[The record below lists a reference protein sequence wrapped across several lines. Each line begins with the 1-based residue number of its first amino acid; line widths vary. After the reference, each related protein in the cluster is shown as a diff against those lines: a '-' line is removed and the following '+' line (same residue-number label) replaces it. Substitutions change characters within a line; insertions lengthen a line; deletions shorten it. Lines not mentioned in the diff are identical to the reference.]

1 MIVETWLDAEFEGG
15 RHQRR
20 VDLITAIEE
29 EINMQSYHLTQWV
42 LFFFIYS
49 FIGWVWECCFVSVRK
64 RRWVN
69 RGFMYGP
76 MLPIYGFGAL
86 AVLIST
92 IRVRDS
98 IPLIFLF
105 GMVGATLLEY
115 VTGAVMERLFNVKYW
130 DYSNQ
135 KFNLNGY
142 ICLTS
147 SLGWGLFSVLLVKF
161 VHVPIEGAV
170 LKIPTIIAEGIA
182 FVLTVAAAV
191 DVTQSFNDAMDLKRI
206 LAQLEESKKQIRKI
220 QEKLKVASE
229 EFVEDYRQRAGEFVE
244 DYRRRVEEHV
254 EDYRGR
260 AEEMAEDYKKLAEEH
275 MDSYRQRA
283 EEMVEGY
290 KEEIKVQK
298 KKRRE
303 QINSRKEEYLA
314 RVHARREERQ
324 RLLARLSE
332 RAELLMKEEFTSKVD
347 ELIGEDKREEY
358 AKIKK
363 NISRE
368 MTKMHDRTDRSYIRA
383 ARHLKGNP
391 TAVSKR
397 FSEAL
402 AELRKHMDEK

>member
-1 MIVETWLDAEFEGG
+1 
-15 RHQRR
+15 
-20 VDLITAIEE
+20 
-29 EINMQSYHLTQWV
+29 MQSYHLTQWV

-229 EFVEDYRQRAGEFVE
+229 EFVEAYRQRAGEFVE

>member
-1 MIVETWLDAEFEGG
+1 
-15 RHQRR
+15 
-20 VDLITAIEE
+20 
-29 EINMQSYHLTQWV
+29 MQSYHLTQWV

-49 FIGWVWECCFVSVRK
+49 FIGWVWECCFVSVRN

>member
-1 MIVETWLDAEFEGG
+1 
-15 RHQRR
+15 
-20 VDLITAIEE
+20 
-29 EINMQSYHLTQWV
+29 MQSYHLTQWV

-254 EDYRGR
+254 ENYRGR

>member
-1 MIVETWLDAEFEGG
+1 
-15 RHQRR
+15 
-20 VDLITAIEE
+20 
-29 EINMQSYHLTQWV
+29 MQSYHLTQWV

-254 EDYRGR
+254 EAYRGR

>member
-1 MIVETWLDAEFEGG
+1 
-15 RHQRR
+15 
-20 VDLITAIEE
+20 
-29 EINMQSYHLTQWV
+29 MQSYHLTQWV

-229 EFVEDYRQRAGEFVE
+229 EFVEDYRQHAGEFVE

>member
-1 MIVETWLDAEFEGG
+1 
-15 RHQRR
+15 
-20 VDLITAIEE
+20 
-29 EINMQSYHLTQWV
+29 MQSYHLTQWV

-161 VHVPIEGAV
+161 GHVPIEGAV

>member
-1 MIVETWLDAEFEGG
+1 
-15 RHQRR
+15 
-20 VDLITAIEE
+20 
-29 EINMQSYHLTQWV
+29 MQSYHLTQWV

-49 FIGWVWECCFVSVRK
+49 FIGWVWEGCFVSGRK
-64 RRWVN
+64 PRWVN

-92 IRVRDS
+92 ITVRDS

-115 VTGAVMERLFNVKYW
+115 VTGAVMGRLFNVKYW

>member
-1 MIVETWLDAEFEGG
+1 
-15 RHQRR
+15 
-20 VDLITAIEE
+20 
-29 EINMQSYHLTQWV
+29 MQSYHLTQWV

-324 RLLARLSE
+324 SLLARLSE

>member
-1 MIVETWLDAEFEGG
+1 
-15 RHQRR
+15 
-20 VDLITAIEE
+20 
-29 EINMQSYHLTQWV
+29 MQSYHLTQWV

-298 KKRRE
+298 KKHRE

>member
-1 MIVETWLDAEFEGG
+1 
-15 RHQRR
+15 
-20 VDLITAIEE
+20 
-29 EINMQSYHLTQWV
+29 MQSYHLTQWV

-49 FIGWVWECCFVSVRK
+49 FIGWVWGCCFVSVRK

>member
-1 MIVETWLDAEFEGG
+1 
-15 RHQRR
+15 
-20 VDLITAIEE
+20 
-29 EINMQSYHLTQWV
+29 MQSYHLTQWV

-254 EDYRGR
+254 EDYRRR

>member
-1 MIVETWLDAEFEGG
+1 
-15 RHQRR
+15 
-20 VDLITAIEE
+20 
-29 EINMQSYHLTQWV
+29 MQSYHLTQWV

-161 VHVPIEGAV
+161 VHVPIEG
-170 LKIPTIIAEGIA
+170 IA

-229 EFVEDYRQRAGEFVE
+229 EFVEDYRQRAGEFVEDYRQRAGEFVE

>member
-1 MIVETWLDAEFEGG
+1 
-15 RHQRR
+15 
-20 VDLITAIEE
+20 
-29 EINMQSYHLTQWV
+29 MQSYHLTQWV

-402 AELRKHMDEK
+402 AELRKLMDEK

>member
-1 MIVETWLDAEFEGG
+1 
-15 RHQRR
+15 
-20 VDLITAIEE
+20 
-29 EINMQSYHLTQWV
+29 MQSYHLTQWV

-260 AEEMAEDYKKLAEEH
+260 AEEMAEDYKKLSEEH

>member
-1 MIVETWLDAEFEGG
+1 
-15 RHQRR
+15 
-20 VDLITAIEE
+20 
-29 EINMQSYHLTQWV
+29 MQSYHLTQWV

-49 FIGWVWECCFVSVRK
+49 LWECCFVSVRK

>member
-1 MIVETWLDAEFEGG
+1 
-15 RHQRR
+15 
-20 VDLITAIEE
+20 
-29 EINMQSYHLTQWV
+29 MQSYHLTQWV

-260 AEEMAEDYKKLAEEH
+260 AEEMAEDYKKPAEEH

>member
-1 MIVETWLDAEFEGG
+1 
-15 RHQRR
+15 
-20 VDLITAIEE
+20 
-29 EINMQSYHLTQWV
+29 MQSYHLTQWV

-314 RVHARREERQ
+314 RVHARRKERQ

>member
-1 MIVETWLDAEFEGG
+1 
-15 RHQRR
+15 
-20 VDLITAIEE
+20 
-29 EINMQSYHLTQWV
+29 MQSYHLTQWV

-206 LAQLEESKKQIRKI
+206 LSQLEESKKQIRKI

>member
-1 MIVETWLDAEFEGG
+1 
-15 RHQRR
+15 
-20 VDLITAIEE
+20 
-29 EINMQSYHLTQWV
+29 MQSYHLTQWV

-303 QINSRKEEYLA
+303 QINSHKEEYLA

>member
-1 MIVETWLDAEFEGG
+1 
-15 RHQRR
+15 
-20 VDLITAIEE
+20 
-29 EINMQSYHLTQWV
+29 MQSYHLTQWV

-275 MDSYRQRA
+275 MDSCRQRA

>member
-1 MIVETWLDAEFEGG
+1 M
-15 RHQRR
+15 
-20 VDLITAIEE
+20 
-29 EINMQSYHLTQWV
+29 
-42 LFFFIYS
+42 
-49 FIGWVWECCFVSVRK
+49 
-64 RRWVN
+64 
-69 RGFMYGP
+69 
-76 MLPIYGFGAL
+76 
-86 AVLIST
+86 
-92 IRVRDS
+92 
-98 IPLIFLF
+98 
-105 GMVGATLLEY
+105 
-115 VTGAVMERLFNVKYW
+115 
-130 DYSNQ
+130 
-135 KFNLNGY
+135 
-142 ICLTS
+142 
-147 SLGWGLFSVLLVKF
+147 
-161 VHVPIEGAV
+161 
-170 LKIPTIIAEGIA
+170 
-182 FVLTVAAAV
+182 
-191 DVTQSFNDAMDLKRI
+191 
-206 LAQLEESKKQIRKI
+206 KKEIRKI

>member
-1 MIVETWLDAEFEGG
+1 
-15 RHQRR
+15 
-20 VDLITAIEE
+20 
-29 EINMQSYHLTQWV
+29 MQSYHLTQWV

-358 AKIKK
+358 A
-363 NISRE
+363 
-368 MTKMHDRTDRSYIRA
+368 
-383 ARHLKGNP
+383 
-391 TAVSKR
+391 
-397 FSEAL
+397 
-402 AELRKHMDEK
+402 

>member
-1 MIVETWLDAEFEGG
+1 
-15 RHQRR
+15 
-20 VDLITAIEE
+20 
-29 EINMQSYHLTQWV
+29 MQSYHLTQWV

-368 MTKMHDRTDRSYIRA
+368 LTKMHDRTDRSYIRA

>member
-1 MIVETWLDAEFEGG
+1 
-15 RHQRR
+15 
-20 VDLITAIEE
+20 
-29 EINMQSYHLTQWV
+29 MQSYHLTQWV

-206 LAQLEESKKQIRKI
+206 LAQLEECKKQIRKI

>member
-1 MIVETWLDAEFEGG
+1 
-15 RHQRR
+15 
-20 VDLITAIEE
+20 
-29 EINMQSYHLTQWV
+29 MQSYHLTQWV

-64 RRWVN
+64 CRWVN

>member
-1 MIVETWLDAEFEGG
+1 
-15 RHQRR
+15 
-20 VDLITAIEE
+20 
-29 EINMQSYHLTQWV
+29 MQSYHLTQWV

-161 VHVPIEGAV
+161 VHVLIEGAV

>member
-1 MIVETWLDAEFEGG
+1 
-15 RHQRR
+15 
-20 VDLITAIEE
+20 
-29 EINMQSYHLTQWV
+29 MQSYHLTQWV

-368 MTKMHDRTDRSYIRA
+368 MTKMHDRTDRSEIRA

>member
-1 MIVETWLDAEFEGG
+1 
-15 RHQRR
+15 
-20 VDLITAIEE
+20 
-29 EINMQSYHLTQWV
+29 MQSYHLTQWV

-314 RVHARREERQ
+314 LVHARREERQ

>member
-1 MIVETWLDAEFEGG
+1 
-15 RHQRR
+15 
-20 VDLITAIEE
+20 
-29 EINMQSYHLTQWV
+29 MQSYHLTQWV

-314 RVHARREERQ
+314 RLHARREERQ

>member
-1 MIVETWLDAEFEGG
+1 
-15 RHQRR
+15 
-20 VDLITAIEE
+20 
-29 EINMQSYHLTQWV
+29 MQSYHLTQWV

-115 VTGAVMERLFNVKYW
+115 VTGAVMERRFNVKYW

>member
-1 MIVETWLDAEFEGG
+1 
-15 RHQRR
+15 
-20 VDLITAIEE
+20 
-29 EINMQSYHLTQWV
+29 MQSYHLTQWV

-260 AEEMAEDYKKLAEEH
+260 AEEMAEDYKKMAEEH

-368 MTKMHDRTDRSYIRA
+368 MTKMHDRTDRSYICA

>member
-1 MIVETWLDAEFEGG
+1 
-15 RHQRR
+15 
-20 VDLITAIEE
+20 
-29 EINMQSYHLTQWV
+29 MQSYHLTQWV

-69 RGFMYGP
+69 RGFIYGP

>member
-1 MIVETWLDAEFEGG
+1 
-15 RHQRR
+15 
-20 VDLITAIEE
+20 
-29 EINMQSYHLTQWV
+29 MQSYHLTQWV

-229 EFVEDYRQRAGEFVE
+229 EF
-244 DYRRRVEEHV
+244 
-254 EDYRGR
+254 

>member
-1 MIVETWLDAEFEGG
+1 
-15 RHQRR
+15 
-20 VDLITAIEE
+20 
-29 EINMQSYHLTQWV
+29 MQSYHLTQWV

-347 ELIGEDKREEY
+347 ELIGEDKQEEY

>member
-1 MIVETWLDAEFEGG
+1 
-15 RHQRR
+15 
-20 VDLITAIEE
+20 
-29 EINMQSYHLTQWV
+29 MQSYHLTQWV

-182 FVLTVAAAV
+182 FVLTVAAV